1 MREPGEYYRALVAA
15 VEDAVRSADPKFL
28 KEGEEVAV
36 GFEGPMGF
44 HQVSPRELLSPFLNT
59 LVCVRGIITKC
70 ESVQQPIRSALCVKR
85 VSSEVT
91 VKHHSGFTSALKPW

>member
-1 MREPGEYYRALVAA
+1 MVREPGEYYRALVAA

-70 ESVQQPIRSALCVKR
+70 EPFTLP
-85 VSSEVT
+85 VSLAEA
-91 VKHHSGFTSALKPW
+91 GTS